1 MPTGSSSTSTASGA
15 TSTPLTRRP
24 SNQPMAVTAR
34 KREEP
39 RAQGGIGQFL
49 RDVYD
54 ELRKVVWPTAGEL
67 YRYTLVVIFTVI
79 LLGIFIGGTDYILAE
94 VARRTLYNNGVH

>member
-1 MPTGSSSTSTASGA
+1 
-15 TSTPLTRRP
+15 
-24 SNQPMAVTAR
+24 MAVTAR

-39 RAQGGIGQFL
+39 TTNPGIFQFL

-54 ELRKVVWPTAGEL
+54 ELRKVVWPTGGEL

-79 LLGIFIGGTDYILAE
+79 LLGIFIGGTDYLLAE
-94 VARRTLYNNGVH
+94 TAKRTIYNNGAH